1 MGGKKLDARNWNVR
15 FDFFA
20 NASFWGERG
29 SFNCCERRNEDED
42 SMEMLERLFLSVS
55 RFLLLLI
62 FLFLFIL
69 HFFFIK
75 GYKL

>member
-42 SMEMLERLFLSVS
+42 SMEMLERLFIGFTFSS
-55 RFLLLLI
+55 SFD
-62 FLFLFIL
+62 LFIL
-69 HFFFIK
+69 IYSSFLFYQRI
-75 GYKL
+75 

>member
-20 NASFWGERG
+20 NASFWRERG

-42 SMEMLERLFLSVS
+42 SMEMLERPLSVS
-55 RFLLLLI
+55 CFFLLSI